1 MKLAAHSSTAT
12 KSSAG
17 QSRPL
22 LLAVIFFVLGA
33 GLTGFW
39 FHRHP
44 AGAVAGELAAPT
56 RNLLNQLSAPAT
68 IRFYSLLPA
77 GSADASLQ
85 AFAGR
90 VADLLN
96 EMQTASGGKLQVTI
110 VDTPA
115 DTNADAAGAEGIQAF
130 NLDKGQACFLG
141 AVIASG
147 KNQETFTRLQPEWE
161 PALQYDL
168 ARAIERVTAVSPP
181 PKPAPE
187 VAMPSP
193 EIVSSIHQL
202 IPDLNATSLAD
213 ADQIFHE
220 DFLKQCIA
228 ASQKFQEEINAASEQ
243 VTRAQ
248 SNGAAADEETARK
261 HLQEL
266 QLAQGEKFKA
276 LAARLQIQLAVFQ
289 QMKNAATNVAK

>member
-17 QSRPL
+17 QSRPF
-22 LLAVIFFVLGA
+22 LLAVICFVLGA
-33 GLTGFW
+33 GLSGFW
-39 FHRHP
+39 FHRHQ
-44 AGAVAGELAAPT
+44 AGAAAGELATPT
-56 RNLLNQLSAPAT
+56 RNLLNQLPAATT
-68 IRFYSLLPA
+68 IRYYSLLPA

-96 EMQTASGGKLQVTI
+96 MMQTASGGKLQITM

-115 DTNADAAGAEGIQAF
+115 DTNANAASADGIQAF
-130 NLDKGQACFLG
+130 NLEKGDACFLG
-141 AVIASG
+141 MAIASG
-147 KNQETFTRLQPEWE
+147 KNQETLARLQPEWE

-187 VAMPSP
+187 VAKPSP

-213 ADQIFHE
+213 ADQIFHD

-228 ASQKFQEEINAASEQ
+228 ASQKFQEEINAASER
-243 VTRAQ
+243 VTHAQ
-248 SNGAAADEETARK
+248 ANGSANDEETARK

-266 QLAQGEKFKA
+266 QLAQGEKLKA

-289 QMKNAATNVAK
+289 QMKNAAANAAK